1 MGFGC
6 LQTNLNYSRGHNMS
20 ASLASGPRLPDY
32 KGACVS
38 GIIPALLGPQ
48 GTKNI
53 PDWMPGCVKGARQVV
68 LLVIDGLG
76 WHQLQKNLVHCPCLG
91 AMQGS
96 SITTVAPTTTVS
108 ALTSITTGLAPAEH
122 GLVGYR
128 IDMGSRVMQMLRW
141 GDDKGDLRNM
151 YPPDLI
157 QPCPPFMGASVPVL
171 SKAELEGSAF
181 SEAHLRGTR
190 PRGWRAAS
198 SIAVEVGQLLRAGEK
213 FVYAYYDGVDKIA
226 HERGFGEFYEAEL
239 RHADTIVKCV
249 QDALTPGSV
258 LIVTADHGQVM
269 VGTNTISPHP
279 EVLAITSYQSGE
291 GRFRWLHSKSGTQQ
305 ELLARA
311 TQHHGKVAWVVG
323 KEQLIDEGWLG
334 PRLGAATQ
342 KRLGDVALVP
352 KDPISFDD
360 PGDSGAFV
368 LQCRHGALTDDEL
381 DVPLLASAVE

>member
-1 MGFGC
+1 M
-6 LQTNLNYSRGHNMS
+6 GHNMATS
-20 ASLASGPRLPDY
+20 IATSPRLPDY
-32 KGACVS
+32 KNGCIT

-48 GTKNI
+48 GTKEI
-53 PDWMPGCVKGARQVV
+53 PDWMPSCVKGARQVV

-76 WHQLQKNLVHCPCLG
+76 WHQLQKNIEHCPTLA

-128 IDMGSRVMQMLRW
+128 IDMGARVMQMLKW
-141 GDDKGDLRNM
+141 GDEKGDLRNM

-181 SEAHLRGTR
+181 TEAHLRGVR
-190 PRGWRAAS
+190 ARGWRAAS
-198 SIAVEVGQLLRAGEK
+198 SIAVEVGQLLRSGEK
-213 FVYAYYDGVDKIA
+213 FIYAYYDGVDKIA
-226 HERGFGEFYEAEL
+226 HERGFGSFYEAEL
-239 RHADTIVKCV
+239 ASADAIVKKI
-249 QDALTPGSV
+249 QESLTPGAV

-269 VGTNTISPHP
+269 VGTNTMPPHP
-279 EVLAITSYQSGE
+279 EVMAMVAYQSGE
-291 GRFRWLHSKSGTQQ
+291 GRFRWLHARDGVQV

-311 TQHHGKVAWVVG
+311 TTHHSNVAWVAS
-323 KEQLIDEGWLG
+323 KEQVIDENWLG
-334 PRLGAATQ
+334 PRLGSATR
-342 KRLGDVALVP
+342 KRLGDVVLVP
-352 KDPISFDD
+352 REPISFDD
-360 PGDSGAFV
+360 AADTGPFI

-381 DVPLLASAVE
+381 DVPLLAMAVK